1 MRDELLGYYERELVF
16 LRQLGAEFSKKYPKI
31 AGRLQLEADKC
42 EDPHVE
48 RMIEAFAFLAAR
60 VQLKLSDEFP
70 EITESLLNILYPHYL
85 APIPSMSIVKFEL
98 DPEQGKI
105 TTGYP
110 VERNTVLYSRPYQGT
125 PCRFRTSYPVV
136 VWPLEVETA
145 TLESL
150 DPVDTRGKWSE
161 AMIRIRLRCMNGTK
175 LSNLKVGQKG
185 KEQPIERLRFYI
197 NGEPQLVYPLY
208 EMIFNNATRVE
219 LRPIIART
227 ETTRLQRLPTTKI
240 LNTAAI
246 KPVGFDLDEGMLPY
260 TPRSFPGYRLLTE
273 YFACPEKFLFF
284 DVDGLNEAVRE
295 GFGERFEIIIYL
307 NEVTPPRAT
316 VTANTFQ
323 LGCTPII
330 NLFNKIAEPI
340 NLTQQQ
346 NEYRVIADVHR
357 QMASEVYSINEVFTT
372 NPQQQKMKEFHAFYS
387 YQHARTSE
395 QERAFWYA
403 MRRPS
408 LVKDDE
414 GTEVYLSLVDLGFNP
429 HVPPVEVITIETTC
443 TNRDLPSKL
452 PFGGRE
458 GDFEVETPGP
468 LTKGRCLK
476 KPTETLR
483 PPLRRGTHW
492 RLISHLSL
500 NHISLVEGAAN
511 GLNTTPL
518 QEVLLLYDFLNT
530 SSTRKQI
537 QGIQSVTS
545 RRVVRQIGERVGT
558 GFVRGLETTIEFDEE
573 KFVGAGVYLFASVL
587 ERFLAL
593 YASINSFN
601 QLVIRKKDHEGVLK
615 RWQPRAGEEIIL

>member
-60 VQLKLSDEFP
+60 IQLKLSDEFP

-136 VWPLEVETA
+136 VWPLEVEAA

-150 DPVDTRGKWSE
+150 DPVDTRGKWNE

-175 LSNLKVGQKG
+175 LANLKVGEKG
-185 KEQPIERLRFYI
+185 KEQPIEKLRFYI

-208 EMIFNNATRVE
+208 EMIFNNAARVE

-227 ETTRLQRLPTTKI
+227 ETTRLQRLPSTRI

-246 KPVGFDLDEGMLPY
+246 KTVGFELDEGMLPY
-260 TPRSFPGYRLLTE
+260 TARSFPGYRLLTE

-284 DVDGLNEAVRE
+284 DVDGLGEAVRE

-307 NEVTPPRAT
+307 NDVTPPRAT
-316 VTANTFQ
+316 VTANNFQ

-357 QMASEVYSINEVFTT
+357 QMASEVHSINEVFTT
-372 NPQQQKMKEFHAFYS
+372 NPQQQKIKEFHAFYS
-387 YQHARTSE
+387 YQHGRASE

-408 LVKDDE
+408 QVKDDD

-429 HVPPVEVITIETTC
+429 HVPPVEVITLETTC

-537 QGIQSVTS
+537 QGIQSVSS
-545 RRVVRQIGERVGT
+545 RRVVRQTGERVGT

-573 KFVGAGVYLFASVL
+573 KFVGAGVFLFASVL

-601 QLVIRKKDHEGVLK
+601 QLVARKKDHEGVLK
-615 RWQPRAGEEIIL
+615 RWQPRAGEQIIL

>member
-60 VQLKLSDEFP
+60 VQIKLSDEFP
-70 EITESLLNILYPHYL
+70 EITESLLNVLYPHYL

-105 TTGYP
+105 TTGYAI
-110 VERNTVLYSRPYQGT
+110 ERNTLLYSRPYQGT
-125 PCRFRTSYPVV
+125 PCRFRTTYPVV
-136 VWPLEVETA
+136 VWPIEVEA
-145 TLESL
+145 ASLESL
-150 DPVDTRGKWSE
+150 DPVDTRGKWNE
-161 AMIRIRLRCMNGTK
+161 AMIRIRLRCMNGTQ

-185 KEQPIERLRFYI
+185 KEQLIESLRFYI

-208 EMIFNNATRVE
+208 EMIFNSATRME
-219 LRPIIART
+219 LRPIITRT
-227 ETTRLQRLPTTKI
+227 ATTRLQRVPTTKI
-240 LNTAAI
+240 LPTSSI
-246 KPVGFDLDEGMLPY
+246 KTVGFELDEGMLPY
-260 TPRSFPGYRLLTE
+260 TARSFPGYRLLTE

-284 DVDGLNEAVRE
+284 DVNGLDVAARE

-307 NEVTPPRAT
+307 RDVTPPRAT
-316 VTANTFQ
+316 VGANTFQ

-340 NLTQQQ
+340 NLTHQQ

-372 NPQQQKMKEFHAFYS
+372 NPQQQKVKEFQAFYS
-387 YQHARTSE
+387 NQHARSSE

-403 MRRPS
+403 TRRPS
-408 LVKDDE
+408 QVKDDE

-429 HVPPVEVITIETTC
+429 HVPPVEVITIESTC

-511 GLNTTPL
+511 ELNTTPL

-537 QGIQSVTS
+537 QGIQSVSS

-573 KFVGAGVYLFASVL
+573 KFVGSGVFLFASVL

-601 QLVIRKKDHEGVLK
+601 QLVARKKDHEGILK
-615 RWQPRAGEEIIL
+615 RWHPRAGEQIIL

>member
-70 EITESLLNILYPHYL
+70 EITESLLNVLYPHYL
-85 APIPSMSIVKFEL
+85 SPIPSMSIVKFDL

-136 VWPLEVETA
+136 VWPVEVETA

-150 DPVDTRGKWSE
+150 DPVDTRGKWNE

-175 LSNLKVGQKG
+175 LSSLKVGEKG
-185 KEQPIERLRFYI
+185 KEKPIERLRFYI

-208 EMIFNNATRVE
+208 EMIFNHATRVE

-227 ETTRLQRLPTTKI
+227 ETTRLQRLPTAKVLPTS
-240 LNTAAI
+240 AI
-246 KPVGFDLDEGMLPY
+246 KTVGFDIDEGMLPY

-284 DVDGLNEAVRE
+284 DVDGLNEAARE

-307 NEVTPPRAT
+307 SEVTPPRAT

-357 QMASEVYSINEVFTT
+357 QMASEIYSINEVFTT
-372 NPQQQKMKEFHAFYS
+372 NAQQQKMKEFHAFYS

-408 LVKDDE
+408 QVKDDE

-558 GFVRGLETTIEFDEE
+558 GFVRGLETTIDFDEE
-573 KFVGAGVYLFASVL
+573 KFVGAGVFLFASVL

-601 QLVIRKKDHEGVLK
+601 QLVARKKDQEGVLK
-615 RWQPRAGEEIIL
+615 RWQPRAGEQIIL